1 MLLLLSW
8 IYDSITRYLP
18 EGHPFKTH
26 GPLQVLTISPEA
38 KNRAICSCAC
48 GARLGHSCASGPEE
62 GGTGTLMNGLN
73 MKPNF
78 PEVCTRNIPNKIII
92 PKKGLITVYL
102 KKSNFNYYYYK
113 VIVKS
118 SNFML
123 TPSASQQ
130 QEARIYA
137 LLTN

>member
-1 MLLLLSW
+1 MFLLLSW

-62 GGTGTLMNGLN
+62 GGTLMNGLRG
-73 MKPNF
+73 KP
-78 PEVCTRNIPNKIII
+78 
-92 PKKGLITVYL
+92 
-102 KKSNFNYYYYK
+102 KSNP
-113 VIVKS
+113 IIAD
-118 SNFML
+118 
-123 TPSASQQ
+123 PSESVV
-130 QEARIYA
+130 ESGTVSKYA
-137 LLTN
+137 KLSFPSRTFDANILAFAVFAIA